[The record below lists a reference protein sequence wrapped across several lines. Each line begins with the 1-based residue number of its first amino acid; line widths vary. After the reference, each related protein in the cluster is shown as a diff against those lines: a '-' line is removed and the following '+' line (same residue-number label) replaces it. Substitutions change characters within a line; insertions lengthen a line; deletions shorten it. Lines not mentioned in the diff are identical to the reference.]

1 MALIKRQEGAE
12 QPYWPFGP
20 FKIRLPF
27 VHFDWETPEM
37 IQGLIMFVVGLA
49 MIPLLEKYLGMP
61 YEAALAFTFVAGVGY
76 VLPAMLGVPL
86 VPGWITPAIPVVLLY
101 LKGFEP
107 GPEAIKAL
115 FALQLE
121 VTIIFF
127 ILGIT
132 RLGSKLVEI
141 IPNSL
146 KAGIIIGA
154 GIAALMGEL
163 KVGGRVDATPIS
175 LLIGAL
181 ISAYILFSLSFKNV
195 VNVSPLAKKIANFG
209 MVPGMIIAMLI
220 GWGTGEY
227 ATPSIE
233 WGITQPDFALML
245 NYLTFTVG
253 FPGWDV
259 FLLAIPTAIIAYVI
273 AFGDIIVGFTLVKRV
288 DHLRQDESIEENVD
302 RVHLVTAL
310 RNLMH
315 AFLAPWPGLAGPLWT
330 AAHATVA
337 ERYAMGRKAMDS
349 IYSGGGT
356 FWITGLVA
364 LFVLPLVTLF
374 KPVLPIAL
382 SLTLILTAYICIMV
396 GMEQLKN
403 PTERGVAGII
413 AVTLAMPDPKSTVY
427 AVVIGLVLYFFIERP
442 KLMGRHAPEDEIIF
456 ANGND
461 SELPDKQP
469 QPAAAQSTEAEGAF
483 DGKKAESLGGSA

>member
-1 MALIKRQEGAE
+1 MQVSKREYGAE
-12 QPYWPFGP
+12 QPYWPAGP

-27 VHFDWETPEM
+27 IHYRWETPEM
-37 IQGLIMFVVGLA
+37 IQGLVMFVVGLA

-61 YEAALAFTFVAGVGY
+61 YEAALAFTFVAGIGY
-76 VLPAMLGVPL
+76 ILPALLGVPL

-121 VTIIFF
+121 VTFIFLF
-127 ILGIT
+127 LGVT
-132 RLGSKLVEI
+132 RLGSKLVDV

-146 KAGIIIGA
+146 KSGIIIGA
-154 GIAALMGEL
+154 GIAAMMGEL
-163 KVGGRVDATPIS
+163 KVGGRIDATPIS
-175 LLIGAL
+175 LIVGSL
-181 ISAYILFSLSFKNV
+181 ISAYVLFSLSFKSV
-195 VNVSPLAKKIANFG
+195 VDANPLAKKIANFG
-209 MVPGMIIAMLI
+209 MVPGMILAMI
-220 GWGTGEY
+220 VGWVVGEY
-227 ATPSIE
+227 PLPEIE
-233 WGITQPDFALML
+233 WGITQPDFALMFQ
-245 NYLTFTVG
+245 YLTFTVG

-259 FLLAIPTAIIAYVI
+259 FLLAIPTAVIAYVI

-288 DHLRQDESIEENVD
+288 EDIREDEKIEDSVD

-310 RNLMH
+310 RNGIH

-356 FWITGLVA
+356 FWMTGLVA
-364 LFVLPLVTLF
+364 LFILPLVTLF

-382 SLTLILTAYICIMV
+382 SLTLVLTAYICIMV

-403 PTERGVAGII
+403 SVERGVAGIV

-427 AVVIGLVLYFFIERP
+427 AVAIGLVLYFLIERP
-442 KLMGRHAPEDEIIF
+442 KLLGRHNPEDEVIF
-456 ANGND
+456 ADGEEEA
-461 SELPDKQP
+461 SAAK
-469 QPAAAQSTEAEGAF
+469 AAQQAKQAKETASV
-483 DGKKAESLGGSA
+483 D

>member
-1 MALIKRQEGAE
+1 MPLIQRPFGEE
-12 QPYWPFGP
+12 QPYWPLGP

-27 VHFDWETPEM
+27 VHYKWETPEM

-49 MIPLLEKYLGMP
+49 MIPLLQKYLGMP
-61 YEAALAFTFVAGVGY
+61 YEAALAFTFVAGLGY
-76 VLPAMLGVPL
+76 CLPALMGVPL

-121 VTIIFF
+121 VSIIFL
-127 ILGIT
+127 ILGVT
-132 RLGSKLVEI
+132 RLGSKLVDV

-154 GIAALMGEL
+154 GIAAMMGEL
-163 KVGGRVDATPIS
+163 KVGGRVDSTPIS
-175 LLIGAL
+175 LILGSI
-181 ISAYILFSLSFKNV
+181 ISAYILFSLSFKNI
-195 VNVSPLAKKIANFG
+195 VNESSLAKRIANFG
-209 MVPGMIIAMLI
+209 MVPGMIIAMVI
-220 GWGTGEY
+220 GWSTGEY
-227 ATPSIE
+227 AVPEIE
-233 WGITQPDFALML
+233 WGITQPDFALMFQ
-245 NYLTFTVG
+245 YLTFTVG

-288 DHLRQDESIEENVD
+288 HHTRPDESIEENVD
-302 RVHLVTAL
+302 RVHIVTAL
-310 RNLMH
+310 RNAIH

-349 IYSGGGT
+349 MYSGGGT

-364 LFVLPLVTLF
+364 LFILPLVTLF

-403 PTERGVAGII
+403 PTERGVAGIV
-413 AVTLAMPDPKSTVY
+413 AVTLAMPDPKATVY
-427 AVVIGLVLYFFIERP
+427 AVGIGLLLYFLIERP
-442 KLMGRHAPEDEIIF
+442 KLMGRHRPEDEIIF
-456 ANGND
+456 A
-461 SELPDKQP
+461 
-469 QPAAAQSTEAEGAF
+469 
-483 DGKKAESLGGSA
+483 DGEEEKKKEKETA

>member
-1 MALIKRQEGAE
+1 MPLIQRPFGEE
-12 QPYWPFGP
+12 QPYWPLGP
-20 FKIRLPF
+20 FKVRLPF
-27 VHFDWETPEM
+27 VHYKWETPEM

-49 MIPLLEKYLGMP
+49 MIPLLQKYLGMP
-61 YEAALAFTFVAGVGY
+61 YEAALAFTFVAGLGY
-76 VLPAMLGVPL
+76 CLPALLGVPL

-127 ILGIT
+127 ILGVT
-132 RLGSKLVEI
+132 RLGSKLVDV

-154 GIAALMGEL
+154 GIAAMMGEL

-175 LLIGAL
+175 LIVGSI
-181 ISAYILFSLSFKNV
+181 ISAYILFSLSFKNIMEE
-195 VNVSPLAKKIANFG
+195 SSLAKRIATFG
-209 MVPGMIIAMLI
+209 MVPGMIFAMII
-220 GWGTGEY
+220 GWTTGEY
-227 ATPSIE
+227 AVPDIE
-233 WGITQPDFALML
+233 WGITQPDFGLMWQ
-245 NYLTFTVG
+245 YLTFTVG

-259 FLLAIPTAIIAYVI
+259 FLLAIPTALIAYVI

-288 DHLRQDESIEENVD
+288 DHLRKDESIEESVD

-310 RNLMH
+310 RNAIH
-315 AFLAPWPGLAGPLWT
+315 AFFAPWPGLAGPLWT

-364 LFVLPLVTLF
+364 LFILPLVTLF

-403 PTERGVAGII
+403 PTERGVAGIV

-427 AVVIGLVLYFFIERP
+427 AVAIGLILYFLIERP
-442 KLMGRHAPEDEIIF
+442 KLLGKHRPEDEIIF
-456 ANGND
+456 A
-461 SELPDKQP
+461 
-469 QPAAAQSTEAEGAF
+469 
-483 DGKKAESLGGSA
+483 DGEEEKKEKETA

>member
-1 MALIKRQEGAE
+1 MQLLKRQVGAE
-12 QPYWPFGP
+12 QPYWKAGP

-27 VHFDWETPEM
+27 VHYRWETPEM
-37 IQGLIMFVVGLA
+37 IQGLVMFVVGLA

-61 YEAALAFTFVAGVGY
+61 YEAALAFTFVAGLGY
-76 VLPAMLGVPL
+76 MLPALLGVPL

-121 VTIIFF
+121 VTIIFLF
-127 ILGIT
+127 LGVT
-132 RLGSKLVEI
+132 RLGSKLVNV

-146 KAGIIIGA
+146 KSGIIIGA
-154 GIAALMGEL
+154 GIAAMMGEL
-163 KVGGRVDATPIS
+163 KVGGRIDSTPIS
-175 LLIGAL
+175 LIIGSL
-181 ISAYILFSLSFKNV
+181 VSAYVLFSLSFKNV
-195 VNVSPLAKKIANFG
+195 VESNPLAKKIANFG
-209 MVPGMIIAMLI
+209 MVPGMILAMVV
-220 GWGTGEY
+220 GWMVSEY
-227 ATPSIE
+227 PLPDIQ
-233 WGITQPDFALML
+233 WGITQPDFGLMWQ
-245 NYLTFTVG
+245 YLTFTVG

-259 FLLAIPTAIIAYVI
+259 FLLAIPTALIAYVI

-288 DHLRQDESIEENVD
+288 DHIRTDEVIEDNVD
-302 RVHLVTAL
+302 RVHIVTAL
-310 RNLMH
+310 RNALH
-315 AFLAPWPGLAGPLWT
+315 AFFAPWPGLAGPLWT

-356 FWITGLVA
+356 FWVTGMIA
-364 LFVLPLVTLF
+364 LFILPLVTLF

-382 SLTLILTAYICIMV
+382 SLTLVLTAYICIMV

-403 PTERGVAGII
+403 SVERGVAGIV

-427 AVVIGLVLYFFIERP
+427 AVAIGLILYFLIERP
-442 KLMGRHAPEDEIIF
+442 KLLGKHNPKDEVIF
-456 ANGND
+456 ADG
-461 SELPDKQP
+461 EEE
-469 QPAAAQSTEAEGAF
+469 AAQMQNKEKE
-483 DGKKAESLGGSA
+483 KAEA